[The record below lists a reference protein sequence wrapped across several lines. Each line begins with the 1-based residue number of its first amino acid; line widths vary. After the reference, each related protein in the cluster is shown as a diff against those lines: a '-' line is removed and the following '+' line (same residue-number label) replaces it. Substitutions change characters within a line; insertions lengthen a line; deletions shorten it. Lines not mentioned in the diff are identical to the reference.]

1 MKPKIAVS
9 LMAWLVVSL
18 FVTAR
23 AQDQLSLK
31 GQVLNPEQK
40 PLAGATV
47 RLRLTTDSVFNHVM
61 STDTAGKFHFEPL
74 KKGLYQTQV
83 TMIGYQMYQATLTPD
98 DKGQQT
104 FLLLQPAEV
113 TLNEVKVTTRKPLI
127 EQRIDRVIVNVDAM
141 ASNAGG
147 TVLEALEKAPGVVLD
162 QNGSVSLKGK
172 YATIFIDDKPTYLA
186 GVELENYLRSL
197 PSSAIDQIELMTN
210 PPARYDAAGNGGIIN
225 IRTKK
230 NKVIGINGGLNL
242 SYIQGRYTRTNNS
255 ANINYRRN
263 KLNVFANATFSVAN
277 SYTDMDF
284 YRHFM
289 NTSGEPVSDFFQNSY
304 TRRTGQSYGT
314 QLGADYYVSDRT
326 TLGVNFT
333 GLYRPSGQQVPV
345 VSRFTNPQGRL
356 DSTVLANNNQ
366 KALFKNAGIN
376 LNYRH
381 TYGQE
386 GRQWTVDLDYIRYT
400 STTDQSFDNYT
411 YNPDGALI
419 NTYLLNGS
427 LPSAIH
433 IYSAKTDY
441 THPLS
446 NGLELSAGL
455 KSSYTYTDNVADYFY
470 TSNQVTAP
478 DYDKINHFRYHE
490 NINAGY
496 VNASREFKRFS
507 FQTGLRLENT
517 FSNGHQLGNVQRP
530 DSTFKRNYTS
540 LFPTLYVQYKLDSS
554 EIHQIGLNYGRR
566 IERPYYQDLNPFLS
580 PLDKFTYYTGN
591 PFLRPAFT
599 NTVELSHTFKNRIT
613 TTLSYT
619 LNRNQINETI
629 EINNGT
635 YFSRPGN
642 VGRSTVKSISVDGNF
657 DPFSW
662 LNLHLYGEVT
672 NIHTVSDFY
681 TGPLN
686 TKGTFY
692 YLKPILT
699 FKMGKD
705 WSLQAD
711 GYYQSRI
718 TNVQFIAGVQKRV
731 NLSVVKKLSPS
742 ATIKLVINDALHS
755 YVNSGIINNLAL
767 TRAYYRNVAD
777 TRTAV
782 LSFSYRFGK
791 AISGQRKHETNGA
804 ESEQNR
810 VKN

>member
-1 MKPKIAVS
+1 MKPSIAVA
-9 LMAWLVVSL
+9 LMAWLTLSL
-18 FVTAR
+18 LITTQ
-23 AQDQLSLK
+23 AQAQLSLP
-31 GQVLNPEQK
+31 GQVLSPEQK

-47 RLRLTTDSVFNHVM
+47 RLSLTTDSTFMRIVI
-61 STDTAGKFHFEPL
+61 TDTVGKFHFEHL
-74 KKGLYQTQV
+74 KRGLYQVQA
-83 TMIGYQMYQATLTPD
+83 TMIGYQLYRTTLTPD
-98 DKGQQT
+98 EQSQPV
-104 FLLLQPAEV
+104 LLVLQPAEV
-113 TLNEVKVTTRKPLI
+113 NLQEVKITTRKPLV
-127 EQRIDRVIVNVDAM
+127 EQKIDRVIVNVEAM
-141 ASNAGG
+141 ASSAGG

-162 QNGSVSLKGK
+162 QNGNVSLKGK
-172 YATIFIDDKPTYLA
+172 PVTLLIDDKPTYLA

-197 PSSAIDQIELMTN
+197 PSSTVDQLELMTN

-230 NKVIGINGGLNL
+230 NKIIGLHGGLNL

-255 ANINYRRN
+255 ANLNYRRN
-263 KLNVFANATFSVAN
+263 KLNVFASATFSVVN

-284 YRHFM
+284 YRHFI
-289 NTSGEPVSDFFQNSY
+289 NISGEPVSDFFQNSY
-304 TRRTGQSYGT
+304 THRTGQGYST
-314 QLGADYYVSDRT
+314 QLGADYYISDRA
-326 TLGVNFT
+326 TLGVNVT
-333 GLYRPSGQQVPV
+333 GLYRPSNQQVPV
-345 VSRFTNPQGRL
+345 ISRFTDPQGRL
-356 DSTVLANNNQ
+356 DSTVRADNSQNS
-366 KALFKNAGIN
+366 LFKNAGIN
-376 LNYRH
+376 INYRQ
-381 TYGQE
+381 TYRQV
-386 GRQWTVDLDYIRYT
+386 GRQWTADLDYLNYV
-400 STTDQSFDNYT
+400 STTHQSFDNNT

-419 NTYLLNGS
+419 NTYLLKGH
-427 LPSAIH
+427 LPTDIH

-441 THPLS
+441 TQPLS

-455 KSSYTYTDNVADYFY
+455 KSSYTYTDNVADYWY
-470 TSNQVTAP
+470 TAHQITAP
-478 DYDKINHFRYHE
+478 DYSKINHFRYYE

-496 VNASREFKRFS
+496 MNASKELQRFS
-507 FQTGLRLENT
+507 FQAGLRLETT
-517 FSNGHQLGNVQRP
+517 FSNGHQLGNLQRS
-530 DSTFKRNYTS
+530 DSTFNRKYTN
-540 LFPTLYVQYKLDSS
+540 LFPTLYLQYQLDSS
-554 EIHQIGLNYGRR
+554 GVHALGLNYGRR

-580 PLDKFTYYTGN
+580 PLDKFTYYMGN

-599 NTVELSHTFKNRIT
+599 HAVEASHTFKSRIT
-613 TTLSYT
+613 TTLSYS
-619 LNRNQINETI
+619 LSRNQINETI
-629 EINNGT
+629 EITNGT

-692 YLKPILT
+692 YLKPILS
-699 FKMGKD
+699 FKLGKD
-705 WSLQAD
+705 WSVQAD

-718 TNVQFIAGVQKRV
+718 TNVQFIAGVQKRM
-731 NLSVVKKLSPS
+731 NLSVVKKLSAS
-742 ATIKLVINDALHS
+742 TTAKLVVNDVLHS

-767 TRAYYRNVAD
+767 TRAYYRSVAD

-791 AISGQRKHETNGA
+791 VSSDQRTHQTSGA